1 MSSENKNISGFLVN
15 KTKISFVVFA
25 VMAILAVL
33 ARGAAYFY
41 SVTATD
47 IVYMNTVLPMI
58 CDYVSRFAD
67 VAQMFIGYSLVT
79 YYIVLGGI
87 KKAILPFVLTAASS
101 LINYVV
107 VGVLT
112 ALESSAIKVLP
123 LTLYLLANYLTEVLR
138 LAIIAAI
145 AFVCAKVV
153 KGENRFDVRRL
164 SPFATPFNVTAFL
177 AAIIVVM
184 GKALIEFF
192 NETLPFIEYFDSYE
206 TWTIVITYVLIAV
219 TGALGYF
226 IAHFTT
232 TLIARAAGAHNDK

>member
-1 MSSENKNISGFLVN
+1 MSSENKNTSDFLVN
-15 KTKISFVVFA
+15 KTKISFVLFA
-25 VMAILAVL
+25 VLAALAIL

-47 IVYMNTVLPMI
+47 IVYMGTAFPMI

-79 YYIVLGGI
+79 YYVILGGI
-87 KKAILPFVLTAASS
+87 KNAILPFILTAVSS
-101 LINYVV
+101 LINYIV
-107 VGVLT
+107 VGVFT
-112 ALESSAIKVLP
+112 VLESSAIEILP
-123 LTLYLLANYLTEVLR
+123 LALYLLANYLTEFLR
-138 LAIIAAI
+138 LAIISAI
-145 AFVCAKVV
+145 ALVSSKVV
-153 KGENRFDVRRL
+153 KGENSLDVKRL

-206 TWTIVITYVLIAV
+206 TWTIVITYILIAV

-232 TLIARAAGAHNDK
+232 TLIARASGAHNDK